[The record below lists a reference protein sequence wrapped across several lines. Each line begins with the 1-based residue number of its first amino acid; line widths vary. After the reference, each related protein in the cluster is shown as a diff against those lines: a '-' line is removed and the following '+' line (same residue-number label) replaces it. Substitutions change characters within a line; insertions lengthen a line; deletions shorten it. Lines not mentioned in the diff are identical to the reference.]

1 MSESRQNLF
10 IGLSVIIG
18 GSLLFWNT
26 FYFSAPIKPEAPGP
40 AFFPRIILVILF
52 ILGISLLAGLLVQ
65 ERKKEV
71 VSEGLL
77 IHYGKIF
84 IAAGMMIS
92 YLVLLPYLGFLLASF
107 LYISL
112 SLMNRMADRIRVLA
126 LAAASSAFLYFI
138 FTELLNVRLP
148 HLYLF

>member
-1 MSESRQNLF
+1 
-10 IGLSVIIG
+10 
-18 GSLLFWNT
+18 
-26 FYFSAPIKPEAPGP
+26 
-40 AFFPRIILVILF
+40 
-52 ILGISLLAGLLVQ
+52 LGISLLAGLLVQ
-65 ERKKEV
+65 ERKKEG

-77 IHYGKIF
+77 IHPGKIF

-112 SLMNRMADRIRVLA
+112 GLMNRMADRIRVLA

-138 FTELLNVRLP
+138 FTGLLNVRLP